1 MSPATNQHTPSYS
14 AASQDAAS
22 ARVSLHRCQI
32 LRECV
37 QALIS
42 VPIVFLALYLL
53 WDAYF
58 AVKSGP
64 KAYADFKDVLA
75 PALGLV
81 GTVIGYYFGRV
92 PAERHA
98 DTARDAENAAHE
110 RELKIRQQVHA
121 GLADIQEKHNRGVG
135 TDAVNDAINLLRSSL

>member
-1 MSPATNQHTPSYS
+1 MPSYS

-22 ARVSLHRCQI
+22 ARVSQHRCQI
-32 LRECV
+32 LREWV

-42 VPIVFLALYLL
+42 IPIVLLALYLL
-53 WDAYF
+53 ADAYF
-58 AVKSGP
+58 SVKPGP
-64 KAYADFKDVLA
+64 KAFADLKDALA
-75 PALGLV
+75 PALGLL

-110 RELKIRQQVHA
+110 RELRVRQQVHA

-135 TDAVNDAINLLRSSL
+135 TDAINDAITLLRSSL